1 MVHLVRPA
9 TGGVTGSQAL
19 LGEATGA
26 PVVEVG
32 MEDQVGLAR
41 MGAGG
46 RMLLKGVM
54 SSLTSMEIQM
64 NSTSLGLHPLWRTW
78 EDNKPKKCSLSPA
91 VEEMAGMEGGE
102 ETVAWEGLEDE
113 GEMVPAATMATAP
126 ALVQVVTEVPEAMEE
141 MGAMEASEGQGVGGE
156 MVDMLAL
163 EESVSSKVLTLVCW
177 CWSRQTAGLASRGTG
192 LLEAMAGRV
201 GSVALEGVGGLVAL
215 VDMVAATVTAMA
227 PPTTTPVGTAGLPA
241 TADGTETV
249 VRGGQMEPMVSMATL
264 PTMEAS
270 CG

>member
-9 TGGVTGSQAL
+9 TGEVTGSQDL
-19 LGEATGA
+19 LGEAMGA
-26 PVVEVG
+26 PVVEVE
-32 MEDQVGLAR
+32 MEDQVGLAP
-41 MGAGG
+41 MGAEE

-54 SSLTSMEIQM
+54 SSLTSMEIRM
-64 NSTSLGLHPLWRTW
+64 NSTSLGLHPLWRAW

-126 ALVQVVTEVPEAMEE
+126 ALAQVVMEVPEAMGE
-141 MGAMEASEGQGVGGE
+141 MGAMEASEGQVVGGE
-156 MVDMLAL
+156 MADMLAL
-163 EESVSSKVLTLVCW
+163 EGSVSSKVPTLVCW

-192 LLEAMAGRV
+192 LQEAMAGQV
-201 GSVALEGVGGLVAL
+201 GSVALEGVGGLVVLVAL
-215 VDMVAATVTAMA
+215 VVATATAMA
-227 PPTTTPVGTAGLPA
+227 PPTTTPVGTVGLPA

-249 VRGGQMEPMVSMATL
+249 VRGGQTEPMVSMATL
-264 PTMEAS
+264 LTMEGS
-270 CG
+270 YG